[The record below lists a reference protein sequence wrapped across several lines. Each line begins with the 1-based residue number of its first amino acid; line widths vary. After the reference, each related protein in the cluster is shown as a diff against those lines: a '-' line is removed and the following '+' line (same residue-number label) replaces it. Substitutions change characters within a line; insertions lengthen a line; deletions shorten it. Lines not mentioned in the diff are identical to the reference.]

1 MQALSASVAWQGKS
15 KGEISHCH
23 VHLFIHLT
31 IPPPILFTLLIIY
44 VTQNHLR
51 IFSLQIYLQCSCD

>member
-1 MQALSASVAWQGKS
+1 MQALSTSIALQGKS

-31 IPPPILFTLLIIY
+31 IPPNLIYIAY
-44 VTQNHLR
+44 HLCNTESLKNFLSSN
-51 IFSLQIYLQCSCD
+51 IFAMFL

>member
-31 IPPPILFTLLIIY
+31 IPPPNLIYIAY
-44 VTQNHLR
+44 HLCNTESLKNFLSSN
-51 IFSLQIYLQCSCD
+51 IFAMFL